1 MNEKQS
7 ILQLMMPKAVL
18 KAMTPESIDSIPKN
32 LLEQDMVRI
41 NRFPFKVGR
50 ESRIKEIEGKLV
62 RVERPKRDDSEPNN
76 NLYLID
82 AGQPLQISREH
93 FQIEKNSLGYILIDR
108 GSACGVT
115 VGTNKIGGR
124 DSGGE
129 SKLNDGDIIAV
140 GTEDTPYLFRFITL
154 ESPG

>member
-18 KAMTPESIDSIPKN
+18 KALTPEARDSIPHN

-41 NRFPFKVGR
+41 SQFPFKVGR
-50 ESRIKEIEGKLV
+50 ESRIKEIDGKLV

-76 NLYLID
+76 DLYLID
-82 AGQPLQISREH
+82 AGQPLHISREH
-93 FQIEKNSLGYILIDR
+93 FQIEKNSTGYILIDR

-115 VGTNKIGGR
+115 VGTSKIGGR

-129 SKLNDGDIIAV
+129 ARLNDGDIIAV
-140 GTEDTPYLFRFITL
+140 GATDTPYLFKFITL
-154 ESPG
+154 ESPS